1 MDSNTW
7 CNISDEMVSYFY
19 KGRYF
24 LLNICQFLFN
34 MISYRYISR
43 ILLIYLLIILV
54 IFVLW
59 TVSLNK
65 DDEKVLSFYLNEDVS
80 ELSKIVYSICI
91 FSIFSSIY
99 SLLISIKTYSYNI
112 KDIFE
117 RHFFLI
123 KSNNY
128 VFISFIYIGI
138 TLHILL
144 W

>member
-1 MDSNTW
+1 
-7 CNISDEMVSYFY
+7 
-19 KGRYF
+19 
-24 LLNICQFLFN
+24 
-34 MISYRYISR
+34 MISYRYTSR
-43 ILLIYLLIILV
+43 ILLIYLLIFLV

-65 DDEKVLSFYLNEDVS
+65 DDEKLLSFYLNEDVS

-117 RHFFLI
+117 RHFF
-123 KSNNY
+123 SN
-128 VFISFIYIGI
+128 
-138 TLHILL
+138 
-144 W
+144 